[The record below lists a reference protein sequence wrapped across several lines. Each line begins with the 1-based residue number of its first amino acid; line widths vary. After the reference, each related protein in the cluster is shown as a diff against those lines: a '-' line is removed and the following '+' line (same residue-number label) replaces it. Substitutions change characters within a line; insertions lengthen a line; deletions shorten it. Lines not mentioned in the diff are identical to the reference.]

1 MFPWL
6 STPRVVNTLAS
17 SVRGHWTVPGRTPVV
32 CYDAPAATC
41 RGVATSA
48 VPRTGL
54 HGGTMNVHEFQAAD
68 VLARHGIPVNAGR
81 VASSAGDAVA
91 IASEFTGSVAIKA
104 QVHTG
109 GRGKAGGIK
118 LAGSPQEAQAAAE
131 AILGLD
137 IRGHTVRKILVVPGV
152 DIAQE
157 FYLGVVLDRP
167 QRRNVL
173 MASAEGGVDIE
184 EVARERPERIIR
196 ALADP
201 FLGLHAYQARSVGFA
216 LGIPAEKIPGF
227 AAIVQKLYDAY
238 VAEDATLAEI
248 NPLIL
253 TVAGEW
259 LALDSKM
266 SFDDNALARHPDIE
280 ALRDPDEEN
289 ATELEARRSGIS
301 FVKLDGTIGCIV
313 NGAGLAMATMDAVKI
328 HGGEPANFL
337 DVGGGASADQVA
349 EAFRLVTADP
359 NVRAILI
366 NIFGGITRG
375 DVVAQGITEALG
387 TVAVKVPI
395 VVRLAGTNAEEGRR
409 QLAEAGMT
417 AVDTMDEAASQ
428 VVRAARA
435 A

>member
-17 SVRGHWTVPGRTPVV
+17 SVRGHRTVPGRTPVV
-32 CYDAPAATC
+32 CYDAPAAIR

-48 VPRTGL
+48 VSRTGL

-91 IASEFTGSVAIKA
+91 IASEFTGPVAIKA

-109 GRGKAGGIK
+109 GRGKAGGIR

-349 EAFRLVTADP
+349 KAFRLVTADP

-375 DVVAQGITEALG
+375 DVVARGITEALG

-409 QLAEAGMT
+409 QLAVAGMT